1 MILRLLSA
9 VAGGVLCAA
18 CTITLPGSDAGAGDD
33 AGADA
38 AADATTP
45 QTVGDQCSTI
55 FAELCSQAI
64 NRCGEMGFSLDQCI
78 NANMPTCCTGS
89 VCSETSKSTPDDVT
103 SCTQAIDAEDCNA
116 LANNATPSACQ
127 GVPQKP

>member
-1 MILRLLSA
+1 VILRLLSV
-9 VAGGVLCAA
+9 VAGGAMCAA
-18 CTITLPGSDAGAGDD
+18 CTLTLPGSDAGAGAGDD
-33 AGADA
+33 GGADA
-38 AADATTP
+38 DATMP

-64 NRCGEMGFSLDQCI
+64 NRCGEAGFSLDQCI

-89 VCSETSKSTPDDVT
+89 VCSETSKSSADDVT
-103 SCTQAIDAEDCNA
+103 ACTQAIDAEDCNA
-116 LANNATPSACQ
+116 LATNTTPSACQ